1 MLTSAHCLDGVTSR
15 TVQVGFLERN
25 GRLHWYDAMKA
36 FIPLEWKI
44 SKALAGD
51 YAVLKL
57 KRSPNRSYVSVSS
70 VALPK
75 NSVISIT
82 GKKI

>member
-1 MLTSAHCLDGVTSR
+1 
-15 TVQVGFLERN
+15 VQVGFLERN